1 MTATAQWW
9 TGTPVAGEGLAAGP
23 VLPETAVPGAQ
34 GESVR
39 AAAAGLVDAAA
50 AEARAVGAQ
59 MRCIHRLWL
68 AAQAARTA
76 ARFEAMAQAEAE
88 MAASG
93 FVRPDPLS
101 PLAEAEH
108 QLVVDVAAEV
118 GPALRLPPGTARR
131 RVEDA
136 VLLAEMLP
144 EVLAALEDG
153 RIGAAQATVM
163 VEQWRE
169 LVEHAPSWTSWQ
181 CVPPPVEAVCRLIT
195 EFLERAP
202 HATAAQ
208 LRATAR
214 ARRAVLVADTE
225 ERSRRTA
232 RKNHAVWVEPAADGM
247 AHLHALLDAHVAV
260 AVHSRLEDLG
270 ALLGEDV
277 PVPGRPGLLRV
288 PHSEGPEGAGNA
300 EPRSAGELRADVL
313 ADLLLDGVLPDEPGF
328 PRGVRARVSVMVPVT
343 LLTGGGAGVDACGVP
358 TLSGFGPISSEVA
371 RQLAAGAGVWHRVL
385 THPVTGVVLDH
396 DRTVY
401 AVPRDLRRLVELRD
415 GTCRF
420 PGCRRRAERCDL
432 DHTVAWADGGPTAE
446 RNLAALCRQHHRI
459 KHRDGHLGR
468 WSVRRI
474 VADPDDATIGSLS
487 EPVAV
492 LEWTSP
498 GGLVHRPVP
507 EHAGGRCTVV
517 DRRGTPISA
526 RRSGGPPPREFGRR
540 LPARRSPALLRSEK
554 PRSVLPEHQVP
565 RPHGCAVAAAGVGRA
580 ARAGRA
586 TWTSPAHRIPSTVR
600 VLPGLFPDE
609 HRKRMPAPPVRRRC
623 REQLGDRPGW
633 TPPSATGSRRGA
645 RSVVPRRPARAV
657 IPFRG
662 IDPRIRARK
671 DGAPRMSQ
679 EHAGGAH
686 HGNRPGRS
694 LPHP

>member
-1 MTATAQWW
+1 MTATTQWR
-9 TGTPVAGEGLAAGP
+9 TGVPVAGEGLAAGP
-23 VLPETAVPGAQ
+23 VLPETAGPGAR
-34 GESVR
+34 GEVVR
-39 AAAAGLVDAAA
+39 AAAAGLVNAAA

-76 ARFEAMAQAEAE
+76 ARFEAMAQAEIE
-88 MAASG
+88 MAARG

-153 RIGAAQATVM
+153 RIGASQAAVM

-169 LVEHAPSWTSWQ
+169 LIAQAPTSSPWE
-181 CVPPPVEAVCRLIT
+181 CVPPPVEAVCRLIA
-195 EFLERAP
+195 ELLERAP

-214 ARRAVLVADTE
+214 ARRAVLVADAE

-232 RKNHAVWVEPAADGM
+232 RKHRAVWVEPAADGT
-247 AHLHALLDAHVAV
+247 AYLHALLDAHVAV
-260 AVHSRLEDLG
+260 AVHGRLEDLA
-270 ALLGEDV
+270 ALLGDDV
-277 PVPGRPGLLRV
+277 PVPARPELPGQPQR
-288 PHSEGPEGAGNA
+288 EDPEDAG
-300 EPRSAGELRADVL
+300 PRSAGELRADVL

-328 PRGVRARVSVMVPVT
+328 PRGVRARVSVMVPVA
-343 LLTGGGAGVDACGVP
+343 LLTGGDTGAEACGVP
-358 TLSGFGPISSEVA
+358 MLSGFGPISSEVA
-371 RQLAAGAGVWHRVL
+371 RQLAAGAGAWHRVL

-401 AVPRDLRRLVELRD
+401 AVPQGLRRLVELRD

-420 PGCRRRAERCDL
+420 PGCRRRAESCDL
-432 DHTVAWADGGPTAE
+432 DHTVAWADGGQTAE
-446 RNLAALCRQHHRI
+446 HNLAALCRHHHRV

-474 VADPDDATIGSLS
+474 VAAPGDGTTGTPS
-487 EPVAV
+487 ESAAV

-498 GGLVHRPVP
+498 GGLVHRPAP
-507 EHAGGRCTVV
+507 EHVAGRCAGA
-517 DRRGTPISA
+517 DRRRTPTTG
-526 RRSGGPPPREFGRR
+526 RPTGDPPPVG
-540 LPARRSPALLRSEK
+540 PA
-554 PRSVLPEHQVP
+554 
-565 RPHGCAVAAAGVGRA
+565 
-580 ARAGRA
+580 
-586 TWTSPAHRIPSTVR
+586 
-600 VLPGLFPDE
+600 DD
-609 HRKRMPAPPVRRRC
+609 PP
-623 REQLGDRPGW
+623 
-633 TPPSATGSRRGA
+633 
-645 RSVVPRRPARAV
+645 
-657 IPFRG
+657 PF
-662 IDPRIRARK
+662 
-671 DGAPRMSQ
+671 
-679 EHAGGAH
+679 
-686 HGNRPGRS
+686 
-694 LPHP
+694 